1 MENGVDL
8 GILLGLSFQAFSDEL
23 KAELRDEGFDDL
35 GGSYGYVFRALSVEP
50 LQLNELAQRLGMT
63 AQGASKIVSEMEARK
78 YVERRPDPED
88 GRAKRLRLAA
98 RGRAALGCA
107 RKFHAA
113 YERRLRAELGDRNV
127 SVMRRVLEA
136 MVARGGKDAT
146 TALLRAF

>member
-23 KAELRDEGFDDL
+23 RAELFAAGFDDL
-35 GGSYGYVFRALSVEP
+35 GGAYGYVFRALAVEA
-50 LQLNELAQRLGMT
+50 LHLTELAERLGMT

-88 GRAKRLRLAA
+88 GRAKRLHLAA
-98 RGRAALGCA
+98 RGRAALALA
-107 RKFHAA
+107 RKFHAV

-127 SVMRRVLEA
+127 SVVRRALEA
-136 MVARGGKDAT
+136 MVARGGKDAS